1 MTTDDDST
9 PGFRFTALSRFNDD
23 VHLVNAPMDAV
34 AYPTAYLTRCAKPVV
49 AIYQDYGSRRARP
62 CTGSRPASPKIHLLE
77 LCLHGPA
84 ALPRIGARHHC
95 RRRDVRAVLALM

>member
-49 AIYQDYGSRRARP
+49 AIYQDG
-62 CTGSRPASPKIHLLE
+62 RPATCES
-77 LCLHGPA
+77 CLRATGDTMSSTTSS
-84 ALPRIGARHHC
+84 RQ
-95 RRRDVRAVLALM
+95 VRTGEHVK